1 MVTIFPK
8 TIMDKYELISY
19 CWEELE
25 RFFFFFL
32 NQGREMLIGKE
43 RRLFMAFKELKPENV
58 GAMWGTGII
67 L

>member
-1 MVTIFPK
+1 LGRVRK
-8 TIMDKYELISY
+8 V
-19 CWEELE
+19 
-25 RFFFFFL
+25 FFFFL
-32 NQGREMLIGKE
+32 KQGREKHIGKE